1 MMTRFP
7 YYSNRSKLEKGIN
20 VVWEVSFFLVMKWI
34 LILYTI
40 LLFLAVRFLW
50 KETRKTVYFHLILVA
65 VILLS
70 AQLSFEGFS
79 SNLIPSYVTLLISFL
94 MLAVKD
100 SLNGKA
106 KVLNQILFQ
115 SGMLS
120 ILIAILMNFLS

>member
-1 MMTRFP
+1 M
-7 YYSNRSKLEKGIN
+7 
-20 VVWEVSFFLVMKWI
+20 VMKWI

>member
-20 VVWEVSFFLVMKWI
+20 VGWEVGFFLVMKWI
-34 LILYTI
+34 LILYII

-50 KETRKTVYFHLILVA
+50 IETRKTVYFHLILVA

-100 SLNGKA
+100 SLNEKA

-115 SGMLS
+115 TGMLS

>member
-20 VVWEVSFFLVMKWI
+20 VGWEVSFFLVMKWI